1 MKRKIPIFK
10 VSLGEGTTHEQ
21 ISEHPSI
28 RKVVIEETIFAI
40 KDGVKKKKKSIPLF
54 QIAGTTT
61 YLELEKE
68 KWQPTLEKIL
78 DQYIEE
84 ENYDKCIEIRDL
96 IKQI

>member
-40 KDGVKKKKKSIPLF
+40 KEGVKKKKKSIPLF